1 MSTLL
6 STHEPKSPIKQNN
19 FPTSNHK
26 DRHENSAFIRTCS
39 SLQRNLFP
47 TLVNNTN
54 KGYSGKIFSPSH
66 SPHSSPPLTAT
77 TYKPIDEDHLT
88 GFKLQ
93 GYSPF
98 ESVNESEISTPLYV
112 TMGYSGQNCEQQ
124 WTHAGISWL
133 DWLSN
138 YLELLQKNNMA
149 LPIYPLP
156 YEKKSLQCVHDL
168 TSFLSIIK
176 EHNAVEF
183 THNAIGY
190 LQHRGS
196 IQESKIKISIFVG
209 YEFVNDRQKQ
219 SKRLT
224 SDDINEL
231 DRLLEKYKIK

>member
-1 MSTLL
+1 MSQISPFL
-6 STHEPKSPIKQNN
+6 STREPSPPPCLSPTKQN
-19 FPTSNHK
+19 PSSTSK
-26 DRHENSAFIRTCS
+26 NSAFMRTCS

-47 TLVNNTN
+47 TSEDQTM
-54 KGYSGKIFSPSH
+54 KGNPSKKIFSPS
-66 SPHSSPPLTAT
+66 PPSSPPLIAD
-77 TYKPIDEDHLT
+77 TYKPIDEDQLT

-98 ESVNESEISTPLYV
+98 KSVDEREISTPLYV

-133 DWLSN
+133 DWLTN
-138 YLELLQKNNMA
+138 YLALLQKNNMA
-149 LPIYPLP
+149 LPIYPKP
-156 YEKKSLQCVHDL
+156 HEKNAQRVHDL
-168 TSFLSIIK
+168 TSFLSMIK

-209 YEFVNDRQKQ
+209 YDFVNDRQKQ

-224 SDDINEL
+224 SDDIHKL
-231 DRLLEKYKIK
+231 DQLLEKYKIE